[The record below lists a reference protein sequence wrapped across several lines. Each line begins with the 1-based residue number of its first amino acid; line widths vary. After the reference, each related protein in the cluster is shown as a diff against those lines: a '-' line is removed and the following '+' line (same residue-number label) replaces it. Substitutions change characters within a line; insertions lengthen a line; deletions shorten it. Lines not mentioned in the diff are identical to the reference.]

1 MKGAVEG
8 EERDT
13 LWKELN
19 EFIIE
24 EGKEE
29 GDDDEEDEKKKD

>member
-1 MKGAVEG
+1 MEG
-8 EERDT
+8 EERDK
-13 LWKELN
+13 LWEELK

-29 GDDDEEDEKKKD
+29 GDDDEGEINEES